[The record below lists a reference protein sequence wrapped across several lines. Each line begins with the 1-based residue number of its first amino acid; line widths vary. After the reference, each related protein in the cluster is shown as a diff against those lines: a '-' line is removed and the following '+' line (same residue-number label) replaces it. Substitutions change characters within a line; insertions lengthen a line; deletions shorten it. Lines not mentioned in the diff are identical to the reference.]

1 MTKIRPPTVR
11 YVPTHDTVAV
21 PLTAKRVNELG
32 YKCIADTPLPYEEIE
47 YSEVEPRHIWEEE
60 IGEEAARYATR
71 EE

>member
-1 MTKIRPPTVR
+1 MTKIRPPKVQ
-11 YVPTHDTVAV
+11 YVWIKDAVAV
-21 PLTAKRVNELG
+21 PKSPRSV
-32 YKCIADTPLPYEEIE
+32 DVE

>member
-1 MTKIRPPTVR
+1 MTKIRPPKVR
-11 YVPTHDTVAV
+11 YVWIKDAVAV
-21 PLTAKRVNELG
+21 PKSPRSV
-32 YKCIADTPLPYEEIE
+32 DVE